1 MEFRILGALEVR
13 DDGGRRIPL
22 GAGKARA
29 VLAILLLH
37 ANEVVSTER
46 LIEDVWGESPPPAA
60 RKAVQ
65 VYVARLRKSLGPERI
80 RTHEPGYVL
89 DLDSAELDLQ
99 QFERLVQAA
108 RELREKGEDGRAA
121 GVLKEALALWTG
133 PPLADF
139 SYDAFAQSEIPRLE
153 KLHLEALEERIDAE
167 LALGRGGELVGE
179 LEQLVAAHPYRE
191 RLRGQLMLALY
202 RDGRQADALAAYQET
217 RKLLVEEL
225 GIEPSPA
232 LQRLEGAILRQE
244 PALETVLEEPTPAP
258 PPGTR
263 RRRRLTLAAAA
274 GAVLALVAGTIT
286 FLLSRDGSQES
297 LDSAA
302 GNSLGILDLESG
314 RLVADLPVGTTP
326 TDVSVGEGAAWVTN
340 TASGTVDRVD
350 PSTHT
355 VRQTIRVGAG
365 PTGVAVGEGSV
376 WVTNTLDGSL
386 SRIDPRSNE
395 VTQTIA
401 VGNGPSG
408 IAVGSG
414 SVWVVN
420 RDDHTL
426 SRIDPETGTVAQTFA
441 AGAGPVDV
449 AADGDSVWVTNE
461 SVGRMLKIDPRA
473 GRVVGTV
480 SVGRGPTAVAVG
492 AGSVWATNTLDGTVS
507 RVDPETLTVTATIE
521 VGEGPSGIAA
531 GQDVVLV
538 TLEHDGAISRIDPET
553 NDAAVSSIG
562 GRPAGVARWGRAV
575 FVAVR
580 PGGDAHRGGTLT
592 ALESFAFFDSIDPA
606 RAYEPPSWRLLSLTN
621 DGLTAFKRVGGREG
635 AGVVPDLATSVPEPT
650 ESGTIYTFQLRPG
663 LRYSTGAPVR
673 ATDFRRA
680 LERVFELR
688 STTYPYEGIVGAES
702 CLRRRASCD
711 LSRGVVADNRAR
723 TVTFHL
729 TEADPDLPAKL
740 ALPFA
745 FAVPSDT
752 PSEDTGRHPLP
763 ATGPYMVASYVPRR
777 QARLVRNPH
786 FREWSRAA
794 RPSGYPDEI
803 VIRLGVSE
811 TAHQRA
817 VARGEADVA
826 DLLLATKLGVLRA
839 RYGSRLHL
847 NPRPATFFVFLNTR
861 RAPFDDI
868 RVRRAVNYAIDR
880 KEVARAFG
888 GLDRFPPTCQVLPPN
903 FPGYRRYCP
912 YPNDLAVARRL
923 VAASG
928 TQGARVVVWSLDEV
942 AEGTSRLVSTLR
954 NLGYRARL
962 KTLNSDRYYDALEK
976 AGGSVQA
983 GFNSWVVDYPSGAGF
998 ILPLLSCAAV
1008 TDGANFSRFCDR
1020 TVEREV
1026 DRALTL
1032 QASDPLAANEAWAQV
1047 DRLLVDRAPLVPLV
1061 SQTAAFFVS
1070 ERVGNYQ
1077 SHPVW
1082 GPLLEQLWVQ

>member
-13 DDGGRRIPL
+13 DGGRRVPL
-22 GAGKARA
+22 GAGKQRA
-29 VLAILLLH
+29 TLAILLLH
-37 ANEVVSTER
+37 ANQVVPTER
-46 LIEDVWGESPPPAA
+46 LIDELWAEDPPDTA

-65 VYVARLRKSLGPERI
+65 VYVTRLRKALGPERI
-80 RTHEPGYVL
+80 RTHDPGYVL
-89 DLDSAELDLQ
+89 ELEPDELDLHRFQ
-99 QFERLVQAA
+99 QLAVKA
-108 RELREKGEDGRAA
+108 RELRAEGEPAA
-121 GVLKEALALWTG
+121 AASTLRTALALWNG

-139 SYDAFAQSEIPRLE
+139 IYEPFAQAEISRLE
-153 KLHLEALEERIDAE
+153 DQRLEAVEERVDAE
-167 LALGRGGELVGE
+167 LALGHGADLVGE
-179 LEQLVAAHPYRE
+179 LEDLVARHRYRE

-202 RDGRQADALAAYQET
+202 RDGRQADALAVYQET
-217 RKLLVEEL
+217 RKLLVDEL
-225 GIEPSPA
+225 GIEPGPA

-244 PALETVLEEPTPAP
+244 PALETVLEEPAPAS

-263 RRRRLTLAAAA
+263 RRPRLTLAAA
-274 GAVLALVAGTIT
+274 GAVLALVAAAVA
-286 FLLSRDGSQES
+286 FVLSRGGSQES
-297 LDSAA
+297 LDPAA
-302 GNSLGILDLESG
+302 GNSLGILDLQSG

-350 PSTHT
+350 PPTRT
-355 VRQTIRVGAG
+355 VRQTIRVGSG
-365 PTGVAVGEGSV
+365 PAGVAVGEGSV
-376 WVTNTLDGSL
+376 WVTNSLDGSV

-395 VTQTIA
+395 VTQTIE

-426 SRIDPETGTVAQTFA
+426 SRIDPETGMVAQTFA

-449 AADGDSVWVTNE
+449 AADGHAVWVTNE
-461 SVGRMLKIDPRA
+461 SVGRMLKFDPRA

-507 RVDPETLTVTATIE
+507 RVDPENLTVTATIE

-531 GQDVVLV
+531 GRDVVFV

-553 NDAAVSSIG
+553 NDATVSSIG
-562 GRPAGVARWGRAV
+562 GRPAGVARWGPDV

-580 PGGDAHRGGTLT
+580 PAGDAHRGGTLT
-592 ALESFAFFDSIDPA
+592 ALELSSFFDSIDPA

-635 AGVVPDLATSVPEPT
+635 AGVVPDLATSIPEPT

-688 STTYPYEGIVGAES
+688 STTYPYEGIVGAED

-711 LSRGVVADNRAR
+711 LSRGVVADNGAR

-752 PSEDTGRHPLP
+752 PSRDTGRHPLP
-763 ATGPYMVASYVPRR
+763 ATGPYMVASYVPGR

-794 RPSGYPDEI
+794 RPGGYPDEI

-811 TAHQRA
+811 TARQRA
-817 VARGEADVA
+817 VAHGEADVA
-826 DLLLATKLGVLRA
+826 DLLPATDLGVLRA

-847 NPRPATFFVFLNTR
+847 NPRPGTFFVFLNTR

-868 RVRRAVNYAIDR
+868 RVRRAVNYAVDR
-880 KEVARAFG
+880 NDVARAFG

-903 FPGYRRYCP
+903 VPGYRRYCP

-928 TQGARVVVWSLDEV
+928 TRGARVVVWSLNLV
-942 AEGTSRLVSTLR
+942 TEGTSQVVSALR
-954 NLGYRARL
+954 SLGYRARL
-962 KTLNSDRYYDALEK
+962 KTVNNDRYYDALGK
-976 AGGSVQA
+976 AGDSVQA

-1008 TDGANFSRFCDR
+1008 TDGPNLSRFCDG
-1020 TVEREV
+1020 TIEREM
-1026 DRALTL
+1026 DRALAL
-1032 QASDPLAANEAWAQV
+1032 QASDPLAANEAWARV

-1061 SQTAAFFVS
+1061 SQTSAFFVS

>member
-13 DDGGRRIPL
+13 DGGRRVPL
-22 GAGKARA
+22 GAGKQRA
-29 VLAILLLH
+29 TLAILLVH
-37 ANEVVSTER
+37 ANQIVPTER
-46 LIEDVWGESPPPAA
+46 LVDELWAENPPETA

-65 VYVARLRKSLGPERI
+65 VYVTRLRKALGAERI
-80 RTHEPGYVL
+80 RTRGPGYVL
-89 DLDSAELDLQ
+89 ELEPEELDLDRFQ
-99 QFERLVQAA
+99 RLVGKARALRAEGEPEAA
-108 RELREKGEDGRAA
+108 AATLR
-121 GVLKEALALWTG
+121 EALALWNG
-133 PPLADF
+133 PPLADLT
-139 SYDAFAQSEIPRLE
+139 YEPFAQAEIARLE
-153 KLHLEALEERIDAE
+153 EQRLDAVEERIDVE
-167 LALGRGGELVGE
+167 LALGHGADLVRE
-179 LEQLVAAHPYRE
+179 LEALVAEHPYRE
-191 RLRGQLMLALY
+191 RPRGQLMLALY
-202 RDGRQADALAAYQET
+202 RAGRQADALAVYQGT

-232 LQRLEGAILRQE
+232 LQRLEGSILRQE
-244 PALETVLEEPTPAP
+244 PALETVLEEPTHAP
-258 PPGTR
+258 PSDTR
-263 RRRRLTLAAAA
+263 RRWRLTLAAA
-274 GAVLALVAGTIT
+274 GAVLALVAGAVA
-286 FLLSRDGSQES
+286 FVLSRGGSQES

-302 GNSLGILDLESG
+302 GNSLGLFDPQSG
-314 RLVADLPVGTTP
+314 RLVADVPVGTTP
-326 TDVSVGEGAAWVTN
+326 TDVAVGEGAAWVTN

-350 PSTHT
+350 PSTRT

-365 PTGVAVGEGSV
+365 PTGVAVGEDSV
-376 WVTNTLDGSL
+376 WVTNTLDGSV
-386 SRIDPRSNE
+386 SRIDPGSNE
-395 VTQTIA
+395 VTQTIG

-408 IAVGSG
+408 IAVGPG

-426 SRIDPETGTVAQTFA
+426 SRIDPETGTVVQTFA

-449 AADGDSVWVTNE
+449 AADGDAVWVTNE
-461 SVGRMLKIDPRA
+461 SVGRMLKVDPRA

-480 SVGRGPTAVAVG
+480 NVGRGPTAVAVG

-538 TLEHDGAISRIDPET
+538 TLEPDGAISRIDPET
-553 NDAAVSSIG
+553 NDATVSSIG
-562 GRPAGVARWGRAV
+562 GRPAGVARWGRSV

-580 PGGDAHRGGTLT
+580 PAGDAHRGGTLT
-592 ALESFAFFDSIDPA
+592 ALESSAFFDSIDPA
-606 RAYEPPSWRLLSLTN
+606 KAYEPPSWRLLSLTN

-635 AGVVPDLATSVPEPT
+635 AGVIPNLATSVPEPT
-650 ESGTIYTFQLRPG
+650 QSGTIYTFQLRPG
-663 LRYSTGAPVR
+663 LRYSTGASVR

-688 STTYPYEGIVGAES
+688 STTYPYEGIVGAET

-711 LSRGVVADNRAR
+711 LSRGVVADNSAR

-817 VARGEADVA
+817 VARGEADIA
-826 DLLLATKLGVLRA
+826 DLLLTTKLGMLRA

-912 YPNDLAVARRL
+912 YPNAVAVARRL

-928 TQGARVVVWSLDEV
+928 TRGARVVVWSLDQV
-942 AEGTSRLVSTLR
+942 AKGMSPLVSTLR

-962 KTLNSDRYYDALEK
+962 KTLDLDRYYDALGK
-976 AGGSVQA
+976 AGDSVQA

-1026 DRALTL
+1026 DRALAL
-1032 QASDPLAANEAWAQV
+1032 QTSDPLAANEAWARV
-1047 DRLLVDRAPLVPLV
+1047 DRLLIDRAPLVPLV

-1077 SHPVW
+1077 NHPLW
-1082 GPLLEQLWVQ
+1082 GPLFDQLWVQ